1 MPESYLFIYLF
12 SAFSFHRGKH
22 RDDLGVGVA
31 LARGLK
37 LSFGVHLISAAG
49 TCTLSELTTKALP
62 QAVPEFID

>member
-1 MPESYLFIYLF
+1 MLESSFF
-12 SAFSFHRGKH
+12 FAVFGFHRGKYQ
-22 RDDLGVGVA
+22 DDLRAGVA

-37 LSFGVHLISAAG
+37 LSFGIHLISAVG